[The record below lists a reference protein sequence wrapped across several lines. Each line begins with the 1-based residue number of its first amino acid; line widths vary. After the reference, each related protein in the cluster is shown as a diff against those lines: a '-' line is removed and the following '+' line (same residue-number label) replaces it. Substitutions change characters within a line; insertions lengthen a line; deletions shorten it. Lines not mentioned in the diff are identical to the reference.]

1 MNCNNCKSIVLLLL
15 TYLLIPL
22 VITGQSITPPKC
34 ISGKRLLREFIK
46 EEMVYPDQAIKEN
59 KEGIVEVSF
68 MVYKDGVTSD
78 YKISQTVSDEIDVEA
93 IRICKKI
100 IWHPATDL
108 GRPLDYKHKF
118 EIKFDIKKYEK
129 LVKSRGY
136 DKIVY
141 PHLPIDSSF
150 MVYQLVEI
158 DQAPKPTFT
167 NKQTNFNGFIA
178 NNLKYPDAAFKQ
190 NVSGKV
196 KLNFVVEP
204 SGRIS
209 NIVVEKALGGGCT
222 EEAIRVVKLINWYPG
237 LKNNTAVRTWM
248 CIEITFDIA
257 KNSVG
262 GSIPTPGQVY

>member
-22 VITGQSITPPKC
+22 VITGQSITPPQC
-34 ISGKRLLREFIK
+34 ISGKRLLREFIR

-68 MVYKDGVTSD
+68 MVHKDGATSD
-78 YKISQTVSDEIDVEA
+78 YKISQAVSEEIDVEA

-100 IWHPATDL
+100 IWHPAIDL
-108 GRPLDYKHKF
+108 GRPLDYKHNFK
-118 EIKFDIKKYEK
+118 IKFDIKKYEK

-136 DKIVY
+136 DKIAY
-141 PHLPIDSSF
+141 LHMPIDSSF
-150 MVYQLVEI
+150 KVYQLVEI
-158 DQAPKPTFT
+158 DQAPRSIFT
-167 NKQTNFNGFIA
+167 NKQTNFNVFIA

-237 LKNNTAVRTWM
+237 LKNNTAVRAWM

-262 GSIPTPGQVY
+262 GTIPTPGQVY